1 MFIGEGCLGEGGIWV
16 IFIFLLFSA
25 FRLKN
30 EDCFYNQKTFSGKK
44 RLQFTWKLHGWVVQE
59 GRPEG
64 WAAACSKVTI
74 GTGKKGQRKEAQ
86 PQVARP
92 ISQQALHSCKH
103 NFKTRKVVGKLR

>member
-1 MFIGEGCLGEGGIWV
+1 MG
-16 IFIFLLFSA
+16 
-25 FRLKN
+25 
-30 EDCFYNQKTFSGKK
+30 
-44 RLQFTWKLHGWVVQE
+44 GWVVQE

-92 ISQQALHSCKH
+92 ISQQGLHSCKH
-103 NFKTRKVVGKLR
+103 NFKTRKVVGKLG